1 MKKNV
6 YILKLSKWLE
16 NPKSNYHL
24 LHQGNILE
32 IYSTHV
38 LRC

>member
-6 YILKLSKWLE
+6 YILKLSKWLK
-16 NPKSNYHL
+16 NPKSNDHL
-24 LHQGNILE
+24 LHQEKSLE